1 MLKYKRVAT
10 PTLTTGKETLVDM
23 IAGMAG
29 KNRVIKSI
37 STKKVTGNYLRVYR
51 DSEQIVDFDSDLFTT
66 GWTMLPMDVP
76 LVEGHQVKVGIY
88 CVTTTTA
95 VQIII
100 GYEEAG

>member
-1 MLKYKRVAT
+1 MLKYKRVSSGV
-10 PTLTTGKETLVDM
+10 LTTGEETLVDM

-29 KNRVIKSI
+29 KNRRIVSI
-37 STKKVTGNYLRVYR
+37 ATPPVAGNYLRLYR
-51 DSEQIVDFDSDLFTT
+51 DAEQIVDFDSDLFTT
-66 GWTMLPMDVP
+66 GWTMLPMDLP
-76 LVEGHQVKVGIY
+76 LAEGQQVKVGIY